1 MLEQIR
7 SRSGKPEGYQ
17 KFFKYSEKVF
27 AKGYTDLVDR
37 PFLRFSDM
45 LKVTP
50 DLMKLRAER
59 SVYKT
64 VSKYVKDDHLRQAM
78 SFHSLLVGGNPF
90 HTSSIYTLIHF
101 LERQWGVYFPRGGT
115 HALVRAL
122 VSLFEELGGEI
133 RLNSPVKQGVVG
145 SNGKHTIIDIKTIN
159 KVLMW

>member
-7 SRSGKPEGYQ
+7 SRSEKDAEGYQ

-50 DLMKLRAER
+50 DLMKLRVER

-78 SFHSLLVGGNPF
+78 SFHSLLVGI
-90 HTSSIYTLIHF
+90 HSKTSSIYTLIHF
-101 LERQWGVYFPRGGT
+101 LERQ
-115 HALVRAL
+115 
-122 VSLFEELGGEI
+122 
-133 RLNSPVKQGVVG
+133 
-145 SNGKHTIIDIKTIN
+145 
-159 KVLMW
+159 